1 MKLNLGF
8 EAVSYSGASKQVLR
22 KDKHGRP
29 YGEGKTSAQ
38 VAKELE
44 KRYKIVET
52 FYEINEDYI
61 VNLIEEQAAI
71 DIDDIMMMKKPSRKG
86 MSFEETDK
94 IEHRFKYAL
103 ASGEF
108 DGLIPGTPTTAAQ
121 RGVSH
126 LRRHP
131 YAKRGPRPSF
141 IDTDTY
147 RQSFTV
153 WMEE

>member
-1 MKLNLGF
+1 
-8 EAVSYSGASKQVLR
+8 
-22 KDKHGRP
+22 
-29 YGEGKTSAQ
+29 
-38 VAKELE
+38 
-44 KRYKIVET
+44 
-52 FYEINEDYI
+52 
-61 VNLIEEQAAI
+61 
-71 DIDDIMMMKKPSRKG
+71 

-94 IEHRFKYAL
+94 IEEKFRRAL
-103 ASGEF
+103 ASRAF
-108 DGLIPGTPTTAAQ
+108 DGLIAGVPTTAAQ

-126 LRRHP
+126 KRRHP